1 MAPLFFPDPA
11 RSKHIE
17 SMLVDCKKYSSLA
30 FVLYTEALQVAMQ
43 TVILRLNSFGEKGT
57 EGMVA
62 I

>member
-1 MAPLFFPDPA
+1 
-11 RSKHIE
+11 
-17 SMLVDCKKYSSLA
+17 MLVDCTKYSSLV
-30 FVLYTEALQVAMQ
+30 FILYTEALQVVTQ